1 MSSRPPAKRRRVE
14 LTIEKKIDLIK
25 ESESVPKPTLKILSE
40 KYGVGVSTVSDILKK
55 KIVYKEEFE
64 KNLNPTKLRTN
75 TCKFDKVNELVWSWF
90 TQARAK
96 SIPVSGIVIREK
108 AVNLIKCKNVILILS
123 YFLSHTNTHTH
134 THTERERVRVYL
146 KMRNSD
152 VFL

>member
-1 MSSRPPAKRRRVE
+1 M
-14 LTIEKKIDLIK
+14 
-25 ESESVPKPTLKILSE
+25 
-40 KYGVGVSTVSDILKK
+40 SDILKK
-55 KIVYKEEFE
+55 KIIYKEEFE

-96 SIPVSGIVIREK
+96 SIPVSGIFIREK
-108 AVNLIKCKNVILILS
+108 AVNLLKCKHVILFYLIF
-123 YFLSHTNTHTH
+123 YHTHTH
-134 THTERERVRVYL
+134 THTHTNTHTERERVRVYL